1 MLSTW
6 LRRIGMELD
15 NETGVLRCEACSGT
29 QPVPRL
35 SDGRLALHGWRCIAG
50 CIAPYDWAL
59 TALERQPIRDPNL
72 RERVNNYLE
81 GKQAPPK

>member
-35 SDGRLALHGWRCIAG
+35 SDGRLAIHGWRCSAG
-50 CIAPYDWAL
+50 CLPQYDQAL
-59 TALERQPIRDPNL
+59 TTLERQPIRDPKL
-72 RERVNNYLE
+72 RVLINSYLE
-81 GKQAPPK
+81 GKRC